1 MGFNSFHF
9 CKSLWNRIT
18 WSARDNKLKMA
29 YYSEKLIH
37 CTINFI
43 FLKLIFLTEA
53 ITVYCADDHTTS
65 VWSLIHGAVCFD
77 QWSENEDETI
87 YLYFLN
93 GSNHTLVLISEA
105 STFTYI
111 LKAYRSADNHSFF
124 YDCAKAIN
132 RNNDPFFT
140 WNHYDFFANNDRFYP
155 GVNESSIGYE

>member
-93 GSNHTLVLISEA
+93 GSNHTLVLIFEA
-105 STFTYI
+105 STFNYV
-111 LKAYRSADNHSFF
+111 LKAYRGADNHSFSMF
-124 YDCAKAIN
+124 
-132 RNNDPFFT
+132 
-140 WNHYDFFANNDRFYP
+140 
-155 GVNESSIGYE
+155 VLMQLIGITIHFSHGIVTILLQITIGFIQELTRLA